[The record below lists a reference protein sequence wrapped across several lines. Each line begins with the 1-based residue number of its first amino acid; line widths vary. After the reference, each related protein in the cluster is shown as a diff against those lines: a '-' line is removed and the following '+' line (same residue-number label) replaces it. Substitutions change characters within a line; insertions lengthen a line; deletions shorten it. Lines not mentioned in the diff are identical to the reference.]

1 MSDSKVPYFH
11 VDAFTARA
19 LGGNQAAVMMLE
31 AWPDEGLNPAFAA
44 VIQCVD
50 EAVLNAM
57 VANEAMTGRDGH
69 HVPALPHAPVE
80 AWCRALR
87 AGPPPA

>member
-31 AWPDEGLNPAFAA
+31 AWPDDATLQAIGDRKS
-44 VIQCVD
+44 VV
-50 EAVLNAM
+50 
-57 VANEAMTGRDGH
+57 
-69 HVPALPHAPVE
+69 
-80 AWCRALR
+80 
-87 AGPPPA
+87 

>member
-1 MSDSKVPYFH
+1 MRS
-11 VDAFTARA
+11 
-19 LGGNQAAVMMLE
+19 LE
-31 AWPDEGLNPAFAA
+31 AWPDEALNPAFAG